1 MKRNKFFSPALML
14 EGIKQTKVIGICF
27 AIISILLSC
36 SFPFLK
42 IIESSANNWNS
53 DVIMDLGSFVLPIF
67 LVQYLMPIIMIFVLF
82 NFMNSRKASDFYHSI
97 PLSKTCIYIT
107 YTVVSLLWSLAVIL
121 VSTFLSY
128 TFYAFAPEVIVNSEF
143 IWTTIISS
151 FILAMLITSITLVA
165 KGLSGT
171 LFTNIIITLIIMF
184 LPRIIILLYTTAVNT
199 AVKITD
205 VSFMSFADIY
215 NNIIFAPF
223 TTNQFMYEY
232 IEQETLPILNAS
244 TLWYSAILAIIY
256 FVIGFVINKFRKSE
270 SAGKSAAYKGV
281 QPVVRILL
289 GSIPLLLIS
298 FNLACGFNVRTEFW
312 FIGIVISLLAY
323 FLYELITTKSTKKLI
338 TAIPFYLIAI
348 FVNAIF
354 VVTCVGE
361 RNFILNDIPE
371 SSEISSVGIS
381 NYSDYS
387 NAINIDDN
395 YYKYK
400 SENVKFNDK
409 ELIEILQSSLADT
422 VEKVK
427 ENNVEELYKDNYMP
441 YDVIIH
447 CSSGRDIKRTIYV
460 NINKYN
466 GSSKPSLDSY
476 LYKNQ
481 EYMDILYSLP
491 TDKELRS
498 IKIDSSNMDFS
509 KDELNEL
516 WKTYKEEFNS
526 ASDKNK
532 SILSYRDNSGNYD
545 DIYGINDITNI
556 KVTGYVGM
564 NNFSQHYVVNA
575 NITPKTYSKII
586 NKTMSKLIKD
596 NIVDTVKKSESDAK
610 YFRLDFS
617 DLKNAN
623 NNFVLEYYND
633 NIDNNDLMMN
643 PSVDGTLKR
652 YNVNYSD
659 SEIDRKY
666 ISKLRK
672 ISDIIINAISDNVDV
687 EKDNLIQCSLSTNV
701 NFEYPYDGDR
711 ISGYSMNAQ
720 IETVYVT
727 VYVNI
732 TDEQYYEIN
741 NILSKCSNHTN
752 YVDAGN

>member
-27 AIISILLSC
+27 AIISILVSC
-36 SFPFLK
+36 AFPFVK
-42 IIESSANNWNS
+42 IMEYSANHWNS
-53 DVIMDLGSFVLPIF
+53 EVIMDLGSFSMPIF
-67 LVQYLMPIIMIFVLF
+67 AVQYLMPIVMIFVLF

-121 VSTFLSY
+121 ISTFLSY

-151 FILAMLITSITLVA
+151 FILAMLITAITLVA

-184 LPRIIILLYTTAVNT
+184 LPRIIILLYTTAVNDS
-199 AVKITD
+199 VRITD
-205 VSFMSFADIY
+205 VSFMSLTDIY

-223 TTNQFMYEY
+223 SVMSSTL
-232 IEQETLPILNAS
+232 EQKTLPISNAS

-256 FVIGFVINKFRKSE
+256 FVIGFFINKFRKSE

-298 FNLACGFNVRTEFW
+298 FNLACGLNVSVEFW
-312 FIGIVISLLAY
+312 LIGIVVSLLAY
-323 FLYELITTKSTKKLI
+323 FLYELITTKNAKKLL

-354 VVTCVGE
+354 VVICVGE

-371 SSEISSVGIS
+371 PSEISSVSIS
-381 NYSDYS
+381 NYNYYS
-387 NAINIDDN
+387 SYVDDN

-400 SENVKFNDK
+400 TENVKFDDK
-409 ELIEILQSSLADT
+409 EMIKYLQASL
-422 VEKVK
+422 VE
-427 ENNVEELYKDNYMP
+427 NVEQVKKDDLDKFFDGNYLL
-441 YDVIIH
+441 YDVIFH
-447 CSSGRDIKRTIYV
+447 CSSGRDIKRNIYV
-460 NINKYN
+460 NIKSYN
-466 GSSKPSLDSY
+466 NGNSLSLDSY
-476 LYKNQ
+476 INKNKD
-481 EYMDILYSLP
+481 YMNAIQNLP

-498 IKIDSSNMDFS
+498 IKIDNSKMDFS

-516 WKTYKEEFNS
+516 WKIYKEEFNS

-532 SILSYRDNSGNYD
+532 AILSYRDNSD
-545 DIYGINDITNI
+545 DYNTDNLNDTTNI
-556 KVTGYVGM
+556 VVTGYVGI
-564 NNFSQHYVVNA
+564 NNFSQHYLVNA
-575 NITPKTYSKII
+575 DITPKTYSKFI
-586 NKTMSKLIKD
+586 NKAMSKLIKD
-596 NIVDTVKKSESDAK
+596 NIIDTVKKNESDAA

-633 NIDNNDLMMN
+633 NIGDDDLMMS
-643 PSVDGTLKR
+643 PSVEGTLKR

-659 SEIDRKY
+659 SCIDKKY
-666 ISKLRK
+666 ISELRK
-672 ISDIIINAISDNVDV
+672 ISNIIINAISDNVDV

-701 NFEYPYDGDR
+701 NLEYSYDGDR
-711 ISGYSMNAQ
+711 ISGYSLNSQ
-720 IETVYVT
+720 SET

-732 TDEQYYEIN
+732 TDEQYDEIN

-752 YVDAGN
+752 YVDTKN